1 MSKKTI
7 KEVVESYGVKL
18 WYIGDGILRGACPM
32 HTNVN
37 TPSFTV
43 YEQSDSYF
51 CFGEGIGCN
60 AANLIMHMEG
70 ISYAEAKKIVEGEVS
85 FQEDFTMLLDSAA
98 VVDETNYASQ
108 LNFSVS
114 KYCRDL
120 LLNGGPV
127 DKIMAF
133 LQRLDKDTLQKQV
146 TRDILERVIAE
157 SRQLRGDS
165 K

>member
-1 MSKKTI
+1 MKKTI

-32 HTNVN
+32 HVNVN

-43 YEQSDSYF
+43 YENTDSYF
-51 CFGEGIGCN
+51 CFGESIGGDT
-60 AANLIMHMEG
+60 ANFVSKMEG
-70 ISYAEAKKIVEGEVS
+70 ISYTEAKKLVDGEVS
-85 FQEDFTMLLDSAA
+85 LIEDVGQMLDSVS
-98 VVDETNYASQ
+98 VVDGIDYADQ

-120 LLNGGPV
+120 IKEGNNV
-127 DKIMAF
+127 TNIFKF
-133 LQRLDKDTLQKQV
+133 LQRLDKDILSNPV
-146 TRDILERVIAE
+146 TNDILKHVLEE
-157 SRQLRGDS
+157 SRQLRGDV

>member
-1 MSKKTI
+1 MKKTI

-43 YEQSDSYF
+43 YEYTDSYF
-51 CFGEGIGCN
+51 CFGEGIGGDT
-60 AANLIMHMEG
+60 ANFVSHMEN
-70 ISYAEAKKIVEGEVS
+70 ISYAEAKKIVEGEIS
-85 FQEDFTMLLDSAA
+85 FQEDFNQMLDSAS
-98 VVDETNYASQ
+98 VIDETNYAAQ

-120 LLNGGPV
+120 LLSGVPV

-133 LQRLDKDTLQKQV
+133 LQKIDKDTLQKPV
-146 TRDILERVIAE
+146 TRDILESVIAE
-157 SRQLRGDS
+157 SRQLRGDV

>member
-1 MSKKTI
+1 MKKTI

-43 YEQSDSYF
+43 YEHTDSYF
-51 CFGEGIGCN
+51 CFGESIGGDT
-60 AANLIMHMEG
+60 ANFISRMEN
-70 ISYAEAKKIVEGEVS
+70 ISYGEAKRLVEGEVS
-85 FQEDFTMLLDSAA
+85 FQEVFNQMLDSAS
-98 VVDETNYASQ
+98 VVDDIDYAAQ

-133 LQRLDKDTLQKQV
+133 LQKLDKDILQKPV
-146 TRDILERVIAE
+146 TRDILESVIAE
-157 SRQLRGDS
+157 SRQLRGDV

>member
-1 MSKKTI
+1 MKKSI
-7 KEVVESYGVKL
+7 REVVEGYGVKL
-18 WYIGDGILRGACPM
+18 WYIGDGILRGSCPM
-32 HTNVN
+32 HVNVN

-43 YEQSDSYF
+43 YEESDSYF
-51 CFGEGIGCN
+51 CFGEGIGGD
-60 AANLIMHMEG
+60 AIHLVMHMENLPF
-70 ISYAEAKKIVEGEVS
+70 AEAKKLVEGEVS
-85 FQEDFTMLLDSAA
+85 FQEDMTQLLDSAS
-98 VVDETNYASQ
+98 VIDEVNYATQ
-108 LNFSVS
+108 LNFAVS

-120 LLNGGPV
+120 LLSGGPV

-146 TRDILERVIAE
+146 THDILERVIAE

>member
-1 MSKKTI
+1 MKKTI
-7 KEVVESYGVKL
+7 KETVESYGVKL
-18 WYIGDGILRGACPM
+18 WYIGEGILRGACPM

-43 YEQSDSYF
+43 YEHTDSYF
-51 CFGEGIGCN
+51 CFGEGIGGDT
-60 AANLIMHMEG
+60 ANFISHMEN
-70 ISYAEAKKIVEGEVS
+70 ISYAEAKKLIEGEVS
-85 FQEDFTMLLDSAA
+85 FQEDFNSMLDSAS
-98 VVDETNYASQ
+98 VVDEVNYAIQ

-120 LLNGGPV
+120 LLSGVSV
-127 DKIMAF
+127 DKIMSF
-133 LQRLDKDTLQKQV
+133 LQQLDKNVLQKQV
-146 TRDILERVIAE
+146 THDILESVIAE